1 EEGWRE
7 APGWW
12 RFSSPTTPRRR
23 SRRLCPS
30 FAGGERSP
38 LSPPRRGGVARSAG
52 VVAFQF
58 LHHPSAPVT
67 SPLPRL
73 RRGGALSIFPASS
86 RRGGAK
92 RRGGAALVAPHTP
105 SAAPFLLLGLHV
117 PVDALGDADVLLAAV
132 PELRAGLARR

>member
-1 EEGWRE
+1 RE

-12 RFSSPTTPRRR
+12 RFSSSTTPRRR

-38 LSPPRRGGVARSAG
+38 LSPPRQGVARSAG

-58 LHHPSAPVT
+58 PHHPSATVT
-67 SPLPRL
+67 LPLPLL
-73 RRGGALSIFPASS
+73 RRRGALSTFPSSS

-92 RRGGAALVAPHTP
+92 RRGGGVA
-105 SAAPFLLLGLHV
+105 V
-117 PVDALGDADVLLAAV
+117 PPPPLGDGPVASAPPWQKGSALHFPLLVEEGWREA
-132 PELRAGLARR
+132 PGW